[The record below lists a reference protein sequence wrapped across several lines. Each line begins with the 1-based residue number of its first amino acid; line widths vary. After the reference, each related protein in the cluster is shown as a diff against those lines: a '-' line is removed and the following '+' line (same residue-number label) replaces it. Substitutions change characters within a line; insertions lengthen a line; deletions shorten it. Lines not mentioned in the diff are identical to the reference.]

1 MTIPYPSMEHSW
13 SGQQAPFSPP
23 GYNIP
28 KQHHLPPHTTRYN
41 SANQPVTNVIPNPH
55 NLYHP
60 LNNAQISHNPSHEN
74 GYHYEKPD
82 NLMRKPMPSQPQH
95 QHPAFQAFPSF
106 PSHTGVQSSMVQS
119 SHTYKTPGKEC
130 SITDEELVTFNVK
143 ELNRILKTKGISR
156 DQINNI
162 KQRRRTLKNR
172 GYAATVRVKREE
184 SKGELE
190 NKLSMVD
197 DEEKRHR
204 MEMSQLSS
212 DIERIKRV
220 YTAILRYAAR
230 SNINIPQEMWL
241 TEERK
246 DLTKV

>member
-1 MTIPYPSMEHSW
+1 MDHSMPGH
-13 SGQQAPFSPP
+13 QVPFSPP

-28 KQHHLPPHTTRYN
+28 KQHHLPPHHRSYST
-41 SANQPVTNVIPNPH
+41 SNQQVPDVLPNPH
-55 NLYHP
+55 NLYNP
-60 LNNAQISHNPSHEN
+60 LNNAQVNHNPPHEN
-74 GYHYEKPD
+74 GYHYDKTE
-82 NLMRKPMPSQPQH
+82 NAMRKHMPSQPQH
-95 QHPAFQAFPSF
+95 QHQAFQAFPTFS
-106 PSHTGVQSSMVQS
+106 PHTGGQSSMVQS
-119 SHTYKTPGKEC
+119 SHNFKTPGKDC

-156 DQINNI
+156 EQINNI

-190 NKLSMVD
+190 NKLTMVD
-197 DEEKRHR
+197 NEEKRHR

-212 DIERIKRV
+212 DIDRIKRM

-230 SNINIPQEMWL
+230 SNIHIPQDMWL
-241 TEERK
+241 SEERK

>member
-1 MTIPYPSMEHSW
+1 MDHSW
-13 SGQQAPFSPP
+13 PGHQVPFSPP
-23 GYNIP
+23 GYSIP
-28 KQHHLPPHTTRYN
+28 KHHHIPPVNTRYN
-41 SANQPVTNVIPNPH
+41 TPVQQVPDVIANPH
-55 NLYHP
+55 NIYNP
-60 LNNAQISHNPSHEN
+60 LNNAQINHTTSHEN

-82 NLMRKPMPSQPQH
+82 STMRKPLPPHTQH
-95 QHPAFQAFPSF
+95 QHQPFQAFPSF
-106 PSHTGVQSSMVQS
+106 PPPQTGGESSMVQS
-119 SHTYKTPGKEC
+119 THNFKTPGKEC

-156 DQINNI
+156 EQINNI

-190 NKLSMVD
+190 SKLSIVD

-212 DIERIKRV
+212 DIDRIKRV
-220 YTAILRYAAR
+220 YTAILRYVAR
-230 SNINIPQEMWL
+230 NNINIPQDMWL

>member
-1 MTIPYPSMEHSW
+1 MEHSW
-13 SGQQAPFSPP
+13 PGHQVPFSPP
-23 GYNIP
+23 AYNIP
-28 KQHHLPPHTTRYN
+28 KHHHIPPHNTRYN
-41 SANQPVTNVIPNPH
+41 TPNQQVPDVITNSH
-55 NLYHP
+55 NIYNP
-60 LNNAQISHNPSHEN
+60 LNNAQINHNPSHEN
-74 GYHYEKPD
+74 GYHYEKSD
-82 NLMRKPMPSQPQH
+82 NAMRKPMPSQPQH
-95 QHPAFQAFPSF
+95 QHQAFQAFPTF
-106 PSHTGVQSSMVQS
+106 PPHTGVQSSMVQS
-119 SHTYKTPGKEC
+119 SHNFKTPGKEC

-156 DQINNI
+156 EQINNI

-230 SNINIPQEMWL
+230 SNINIPQDMWL

-246 DLTKV
+246 DLAKV

>member
-1 MTIPYPSMEHSW
+1 MTIPYPSMEHSLP
-13 SGQQAPFSPP
+13 GHQIPFSPP

-28 KQHHLPPHTTRYN
+28 KHHHIPPQHTRYN
-41 SANQPVTNVIPNPH
+41 TSNQQVPDVVHNPH
-55 NLYHP
+55 NIYNP
-60 LNNAQISHNPSHEN
+60 LNNAQVNHNPPHDN
-74 GYHYEKPD
+74 GYHYDKSD
-82 NLMRKPMPSQPQH
+82 NSMRKHMPSQPQH
-95 QHPAFQAFPSF
+95 QHQAFQAFPTF
-106 PSHTGVQSSMVQS
+106 PPHTGGQSSMVQS
-119 SHTYKTPGKEC
+119 SHNFKTPGKEC

-143 ELNRILKTKGISR
+143 ELNRILKTKGITR
-156 DQINNI
+156 EQINNI

-190 NKLSMVD
+190 NKLTMVD
-197 DEEKRHR
+197 NEEKRHR

-212 DIERIKRV
+212 DIERIKRM

-230 SNINIPQEMWL
+230 SNIAIPQDMWL